1 MKPRV
6 TLAEVERRL
15 DAIAFPRVDAV
26 IAIERGGRVPGEL
39 IASLLDRPIGFLR
52 LAYRDDSNAVRHP
65 APVVLARTALPS
77 TAGGRI
83 LLVDD
88 VSASGST
95 LQRATRE
102 LPGFEVTTFVLKGT
116 ADIVA
121 FPELDACVTWPWTPP
136 PSTTGA
142 MPANADVG

>member
-15 DAIAFPRVDAV
+15 GAIAFPPVDAV
-26 IAIERGGRVPGEL
+26 IAVERGGRVPGEL
-39 IASLLDRPIGFLR
+39 IADLLERPIGFLR

-65 APVVLARTALPS
+65 APLVLHRTTIPCA
-77 TAGGRI
+77 AGGRI
-83 LLVDD
+83 ILVDD

-121 FPELDACVTWPWTPP
+121 FPELDTCVTWPWTPLA
-136 PSTTGA
+136 STTGA
-142 MPANADVG
+142 MPADVDVG

>member
-1 MKPRV
+1 MKPLV
-6 TLAEVERRL
+6 TLTEVERRL
-15 DAIAFPRVDAV
+15 GAIVFPPVDAV
-26 IAIERGGRVPGEL
+26 IAIERGGRVPGEM
-39 IASLLDRPIGFLR
+39 IAELLDRPIGFLR
-52 LAYRDDSNAVRHP
+52 LAYRDDSNAVQHA
-65 APVVLARTALPS
+65 APMLLHRTAIPCS
-77 TAGGRI
+77 TGGRI

-121 FPELDACVTWPWTPP
+121 FPELDVCVTWPWTPP
-136 PSTTGA
+136 ASTTGA